1 MVLIETRGGVTKT
14 EGGQYVVI
22 WTSAEDIE
30 TFLKDAV
37 IPQAAQLGLKVT
49 FERTKENIVPLTQ
62 RPT

>member
-1 MVLIETRGGVTKT
+1 M
-14 EGGQYVVI
+14 VI